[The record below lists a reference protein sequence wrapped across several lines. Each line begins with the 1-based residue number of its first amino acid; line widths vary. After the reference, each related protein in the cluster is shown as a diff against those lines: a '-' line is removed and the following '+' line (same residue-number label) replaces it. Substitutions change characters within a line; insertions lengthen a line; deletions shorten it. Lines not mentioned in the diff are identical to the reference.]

1 MNNEKDKPVEKD
13 KAIENK
19 TDKAIENKTDK
30 TDTKTVEIPLNQI
43 ETKVLKLITELEQ
56 CKEEITRL
64 EAIKDRKNNIEIHL
78 SGIVDE
84 FNDEIRDSIKTQID
98 TLFPTTNKTDNTD
111 TDKTDTKT
119 NKSKY
124 SEIVSKYMSDNKLTS
139 IPLSKAVEITGYT
152 GLYPV
157 NLKRSLEKAG
167 ITVN

>member
-1 MNNEKDKPVEKD
+1 MNEINKDKDKDKTVEKD
-13 KAIENK
+13 KVEK
-19 TDKAIENKTDK
+19 D
-30 TDTKTVEIPLNQI
+30 KTVEIPLNVI
-43 ETKVLKLITELEQ
+43 EKKLIELIDAFNTNSEKLKELELVKQ
-56 CKEEITRL
+56 
-64 EAIKDRKNNIEIHL
+64 KNLTLKNQIANTVLTFQEDIR
-78 SGIVDE
+78 
-84 FNDEIRDSIKTQID
+84 DEILSLIKPD
-98 TLFPTTNKTDNTD
+98 T

>member
-1 MNNEKDKPVEKD
+1 MDTDKVEKNIDSKQDSKQDSKPV
-13 KAIENK
+13 
-19 TDKAIENKTDK
+19 
-30 TDTKTVEIPLNQI
+30 IPLNQV
-43 ETKVLKLITELEQ
+43 ETKVLHLLTELQQ
-56 CKEEITRL
+56 CIDEITRL
-64 EAIKDRKNNIEIHL
+64 EAIKNRKTDIEIHL
-78 SGIVDE
+78 KGIIDE
-84 FNDEIRDSIKTQID
+84 FSEDIRNEIKTQI
-98 TLFPTTNKTDNTD
+98 NTD
-111 TDKTDTKT
+111 TDSKTDTDTKT